1 MQAQH
6 EVKLDRWMK
15 EGFDLYKENFGLL
28 VVASLVVVLLSGV
41 TAGILAGP
49 MFGGLIIVC
58 LALWDRKSPRPQVGT
73 VFQGFGY
80 FVQTLLMF
88 LVWFAI
94 LIIPVVI
101 LSIIPVI
108 GQIAVMALALAVQ
121 AFLMFAVFLI
131 VERNMGFW
139 EASMESI
146 HTVLG
151 NLWPFLGFGALA
163 AVIGNI
169 GSFVCGI
176 GAIFTIPIQY
186 CMLTAAYRDIYGQG
200 SYGSDFGSP
209 PPIRDL
215 DPEDDDFEVDDDDYG
230 DSSDDDSSSDD

>member
-1 MQAQH
+1 M
-6 EVKLDRWMK
+6 
-15 EGFDLYKENFGLL
+15 
-28 VVASLVVVLLSGV
+28 VVLLSGV

-151 NLWPFLGFGALA
+151 NLWPFLGFGVLA

-176 GAIFTIPIQY
+176 GANLHHSHPV
-186 CMLTAAYRDIYGQG
+186 LHADRGVQG
-200 SYGSDFGSP
+200 HLRPGFIWFGFRLAP
-209 PPIRDL
+209 AHTRPGPGR
-215 DPEDDDFEVDDDDYG
+215 
-230 DSSDDDSSSDD
+230 